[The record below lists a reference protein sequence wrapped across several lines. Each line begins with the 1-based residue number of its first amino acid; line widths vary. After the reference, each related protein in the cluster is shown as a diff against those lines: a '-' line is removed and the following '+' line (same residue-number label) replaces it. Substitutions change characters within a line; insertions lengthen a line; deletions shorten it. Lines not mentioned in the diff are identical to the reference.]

1 MSSITFR
8 VSEGKFDRLISNLT
22 TVTNYTRP
30 TRLIF
35 RVLDRQKL
43 YVILYGCLS
52 FVLFIIDN
60 KKFNFLESI
69 VLFLLLFQISLTQNS
84 T

>member
-1 MSSITFR
+1 M
-8 VSEGKFDRLISNLT
+8 SEGKFDQLINKLT

-35 RVLDRQKL
+35 RVLDCQML
-43 YVILYGCLS
+43 YVILCSFLS
-52 FVLFIIDN
+52 FALFIIDN

-69 VLFLLLFQISLTQNS
+69 VLFLLLF
-84 T
+84 